1 MIFTTEYKHSYKG
14 SFNFVWAYIEEDEKG
29 NLIGYNLKELLTN
42 TVLQKRLKMRVRNT
56 IALVD
61 VARDLLLPDIIS
73 SEVDNDEIVYF
84 QGDRKLQH
92 LVDKEMVESVKKQII
107 SISNEWL
114 EEEFDTLVFEALNC
128 IKMIEDRQFIYKID
142 SSSDVELIKAVEK
155 YNSNSQ
161 GSFIDYTKSKMEV
174 PYTISNKA
182 TDEVGFRLPRIVY
195 STNEEE
201 MKAYVDEAVKRV
213 YQAAYNFQPY
223 GSNINEI
230 NYLNYKDLGLTQE
243 QLFGYEHNNSL
254 GLQENEERFYGDL
267 IALIDYNTEE
277 YCKMHNLDL
286 EYTRNNCIFK
296 KTPLEELLKT
306 IIRLMVNI
314 NWSQSKYVPN
324 NEFTII
330 KALGGV
336 SDNDDNDEAEAPI
349 TDGVSFMYDV
359 NDLTAS
365 VSDVAINYY
374 NKIID
379 FVMSNNT
386 SIYALAE
393 LIIKLARWGERKP
406 SRITLNFPMSKS
418 IDRYELDPFT
428 FEKRI
433 SEARIVTTKT
443 RGMYNLEG
451 VIRSRLPDFNIDGTD
466 EDFNQLGVEPFTEVK
481 DIIVGVTLTQPYT
494 IGDEDRIRLVAMDL
508 TTLIRQA
515 DKVIGLEKDEN
526 GILRISNK
534 DNLASSLEE
543 LEGIVNN
550 NITTLGE
557 ARNYINSKDKSIR
570 IFINDNSMYLKHNK
584 DLTLDNLNMLHLMDY
599 LTILTKIQNVNAIVN
614 PKTDMM
620 RVFKLQSKMYLNYI
634 NNNSMMYGLEDYEP
648 NLNDALELFQENY
661 IGELEPVKNVSN
673 AEEGHTDLFDG
684 GQKKNVKPV
693 YIFQIDKNTTYLVTS
708 DVNQE
713 QKSLGCKMKIFK
725 YDPETMTVDTSST
738 KVQMKGYRAFRNI
751 VVILKDEE
759 YKQGIYVEYEEKH
772 LMMEV
777 VEKFLK
783 TRDLVKAEEMLT
795 IHINRQ
801 AQKNKNKEVSR

>member
-42 TVLQKRLKMRVRNT
+42 TVLQKRLQMRVRNT

-61 VARDLLLPDIIS
+61 VARDLLLPDVIS

-161 GSFIDYTKSKMEV
+161 GSFIDYTKSKMEM

-213 YQAAYNFQPY
+213 YRGAYSFQPY
-223 GSNINEI
+223 GSSINEI

-267 IALIDYNTEE
+267 IDLIDYNTEE

-336 SDNDDNDEAEAPI
+336 SDNDDNDEAEAPV

-443 RGMYNLEG
+443 KGMYNLEG

-466 EDFNQLGVEPFTEVK
+466 DDFNQLGVEPFTEVK
-481 DIIVGVTLTQPYT
+481 DMIVGVTLTQPYT

-508 TTLIRQA
+508 TTLIQQA

-543 LEGIVNN
+543 LEDIVNN

-584 DLTLDNLNMLHLMDY
+584 ELTLDNLNMLHLMDY
-599 LTILTKIQNVNAIVN
+599 LTILTKIQNVNVIVN

-661 IGELEPVKNVSN
+661 IGELEPVKYANNS
-673 AEEGHTDLFDG
+673 EEGHTDLFNG
-684 GQKKNVKPV
+684 GQKRIVKPV
-693 YIFQIDKNTTYLVTS
+693 YIFQIDKNTTYLVTK

-725 YDPETMTVDTSST
+725 YDPEIMEVDISST

-801 AQKNKNKEVSR
+801 AQKNKNK